1 MNIKVLRTYNLVSN
15 SIINNHWNEKSKIL
29 IFWESLIT
37 METAHQKTRGDKVI
51 EIENIDIYIYIL
63 IVYI

>member
-51 EIENIDIYIYIL
+51 EIENIYIFL
-63 IVYI
+63 LLVYIR